1 MALKEKLLIV
11 WILCSMLA
19 AFLAS
24 HAMAIIVA
32 GLENSCALTLVAAI
46 ASKGGCGIFQLREFL
61 NGFL

>member
-32 GLENSCALTLVAAI
+32 GLENSCALALVAAI
-46 ASKGGCGIFQLREFL
+46 ALKVAVAFFSCG
-61 NGFL
+61 NS